1 MSWPF
6 LLQMLPKALTGERLH
21 GKGRIRQNLKG
32 QDSEKRRACEP
43 EEAAIVERRLNTF
56 KQRVCEET

>member
-1 MSWPF
+1 
-6 LLQMLPKALTGERLH
+6 MLPKALTGGRLP
-21 GKGRIRQNLKG
+21 GKGRIQQNLKG

-43 EEAAIVERRLNTF
+43 EEAEIVERRVNTL